1 MLKEK
6 KIAVIGGGKMGSIIA
21 QALLEKR
28 LCLKKSVIVTDVDS
42 NRLGFLA
49 STMGILVSSDNK
61 QATKNADIII
71 VAVKPQ
77 NMKETLQDIS
87 PVVNESKIIISIAA
101 GITTS
106 FIESFLLKGTRVLR
120 VMPNTP
126 AMVGEGATAVAK
138 GAYATTGDLTM
149 TRAIFD
155 ALGLSFEVE
164 EKYMDAVTGLSGSG
178 PAYFFMIIEAL
189 IDAGEKVG
197 LARDLAAK
205 LSAQTMLGAARL
217 CLQSDKSPSELRE
230 MVTSPGGTTAA
241 GLKVLREGKLR
252 ETLLAAVEA
261 ATKRSKDLAAGK

>member
-1 MLKEK
+1 
-6 KIAVIGGGKMGSIIA
+6 
-21 QALLEKR
+21 
-28 LCLKKSVIVTDVDS
+28 
-42 NRLGFLA
+42 
-49 STMGILVSSDNK
+49 
-61 QATKNADIII
+61 
-71 VAVKPQ
+71 
-77 NMKETLQDIS
+77 
-87 PVVNESKIIISIAA
+87 
-101 GITTS
+101 
-106 FIESFLLKGTRVLR
+106 
-120 VMPNTP
+120 
-126 AMVGEGATAVAK
+126 
-138 GAYATTGDLTM
+138 M

-230 MVTSPGGTTAA
+230 MVTSPSGTTAA